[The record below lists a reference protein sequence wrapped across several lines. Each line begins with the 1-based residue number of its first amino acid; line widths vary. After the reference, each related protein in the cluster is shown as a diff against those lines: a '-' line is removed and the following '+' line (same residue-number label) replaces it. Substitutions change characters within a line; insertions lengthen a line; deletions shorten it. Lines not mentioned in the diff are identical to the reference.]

1 MTKGLDGLSD
11 RLKEYVSL
19 GAKFCKWRAVITI
32 GDPSAWTHNEN
43 IRQTQR
49 LGLYAITCQENGLVP
64 MVEPEVLLEGSHSID
79 QAREA
84 SRKNLTALFE
94 ELKTLVWL

>member
-1 MTKGLDGLSD
+1 MDYRTDLKNMFLWVRNFANGGRLSQLAI
-11 RLKEYVSL
+11 RQL
-19 GAKFCKWRAVITI
+19 G
-32 GDPSAWTHNEN
+32 PNEN